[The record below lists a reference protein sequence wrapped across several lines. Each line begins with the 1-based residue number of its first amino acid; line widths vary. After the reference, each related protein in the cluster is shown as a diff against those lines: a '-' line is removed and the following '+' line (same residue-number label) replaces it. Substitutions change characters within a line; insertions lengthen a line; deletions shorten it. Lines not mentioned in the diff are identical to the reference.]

1 MLATGREIR
10 PILVLPDSQGEPC
23 VSNFP
28 DVSSAHVAC
37 LLDAGEGEDQAWMDP
52 MPGPAS
58 AEVAK
63 AYVAAVEGSH
73 QGRIL
78 DPHEFA
84 K

>member
-1 MLATGREIR
+1 VKERLIKLG
-10 PILVLPDSQGEPC
+10 
-23 VSNFP
+23 
-28 DVSSAHVAC
+28 
-37 LLDAGEGEDQAWMDP
+37 MDP
-52 MPGPAS
+52 MPGLAS

-63 AYVAAVEGSH
+63 AIVAAVEGSH